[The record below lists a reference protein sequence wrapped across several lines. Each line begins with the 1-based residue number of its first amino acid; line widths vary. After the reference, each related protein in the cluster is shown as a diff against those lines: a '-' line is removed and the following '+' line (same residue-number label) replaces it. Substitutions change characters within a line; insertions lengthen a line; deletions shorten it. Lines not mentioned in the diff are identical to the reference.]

1 MRPQGLSGIESRSRR
16 GRGKFCYPLQS
27 RTGGEVSVIH
37 IPIQNIVVIV
47 YSDVTWVDFTYI
59 QQHLSKQAINMPREA
74 GIGTDL

>member
-16 GRGKFCYPLQS
+16 GRGKFCYPLWS

-37 IPIQNIVVIV
+37 IPVQNIVVIV
-47 YSDVTWVDFTYI
+47 YSDVTWVGFTYI

-74 GIGTDL
+74 GIRTDL